1 MEIITSID
9 LNPHFMKYLPHKMS
23 SPKHPMHCT
32 CTQLESPPQFR
43 MRRMRKVMH
52 ELDRIYFTPLFQRK
66 FKTLTTLKRRRH
78 KLGCKTA
85 VPPKRLKAGAAGDAT
100 PGGTAAPSESG
111 AVQQQQMAPQLQQQQ
126 LPQQS
131 ALQQRKQL
139 GVRSLPPKR
148 TQQMVSTAS
157 SESSESGDS
166 DSESQRDQ
174 DSSASTNVS
183 GASGGLEA
191 KRKHKA
197 TGPKKSGKKKKFMPT
212 EKKKTVVNQKLHV
225 DRNFRLW
232 LANRR
237 IYIYR
242 RKKVASIRG
251 GIVFE

>member
-1 MEIITSID
+1 
-9 LNPHFMKYLPHKMS
+9 MS
-23 SPKHPMHCT
+23 SSKHLMHCT
-32 CTQLESPPQFR
+32 CTQIESLQFR

-85 VPPKRLKAGAAGDAT
+85 VPPKRLKAGAAGDGI
-100 PGGTAAPSESG
+100 PGGTATTSEPG
-111 AVQQQQMAPQLQQQQ
+111 AVQYQQQ
-126 LPQQS
+126 LVPQPQQQPLPQQL

-139 GVRSLPPKR
+139 GVRPLPPKR

-174 DSSASTNVS
+174 DSSASTNMS
-183 GASGGLEA
+183 GASGGMET

-212 EKKKTVVNQKLHV
+212 EKKKAVVNQKLHV

-251 GIVFE
+251 GIP